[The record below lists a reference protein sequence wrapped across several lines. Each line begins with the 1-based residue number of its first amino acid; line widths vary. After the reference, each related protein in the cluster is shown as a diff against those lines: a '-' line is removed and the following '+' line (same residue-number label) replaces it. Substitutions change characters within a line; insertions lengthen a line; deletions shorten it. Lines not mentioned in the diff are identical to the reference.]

1 MKNSEKNN
9 KSIFEIIL
17 RIDDFGKEFWNSRDL
32 AKAFD
37 YSDYRNFEKV
47 IEKSKEACSLSNQ
60 KIEDHFV
67 DLNEMVTIGS
77 GAKRELRSTKLTKY
91 ACYLIS
97 LNVDRSKASREEAE
111 RFFIDK
117 SFNETI
123 DTPFSLR
130 KLSIN
135 DETTSFL
142 LYTTPNGNVKVE
154 AILSNETI
162 WLTQEHMSLVFDV
175 NRPAI
180 SKHLK
185 NIFDS
190 KELDENSVVSILETT
205 ASDGKIYQVNYY
217 NLDAVIS
224 VGYRVNSTR
233 ATQFRIWATGI
244 LKEYIIK
251 GFAMDDERLKN
262 GRIFGKDYFK
272 ELLERIRSIRASE
285 RRIYQKITDIFA
297 ECSIDYDSKSSIA
310 HEFYAEVQN
319 KFHYAITGK
328 TAPEII
334 YLNAKADKEFM
345 GLKTFKN
352 APDGRVLISDAKIAK
367 NYLT

>member
-1 MKNSEKNN
+1 MKNSANNN
-9 KSIFEIIL
+9 KSIFENIR

-47 IEKSKEACSLSNQ
+47 IKKSKEACSLSNQ

-77 GAKRELRSTKLTKY
+77 GAKRELNSTKLTKY

-97 LNVDRSKASREEAE
+97 LNVDKSKASREEAE
-111 RFFIDK
+111 SFFIGK
-117 SFNETI
+117 SFRKTI

-142 LYTTPNGNVKVE
+142 LYTAPNGDIKVE

-190 KELDENSVVSILETT
+190 NELDENSVVSILETT
-205 ASDGKIYQVNYY
+205 ASDGKIYQVNY
-217 NLDAVIS
+217 
-224 VGYRVNSTR
+224 
-233 ATQFRIWATGI
+233 
-244 LKEYIIK
+244 
-251 GFAMDDERLKN
+251 
-262 GRIFGKDYFK
+262 
-272 ELLERIRSIRASE
+272 
-285 RRIYQKITDIFA
+285 
-297 ECSIDYDSKSSIA
+297 
-310 HEFYAEVQN
+310 
-319 KFHYAITGK
+319 
-328 TAPEII
+328 
-334 YLNAKADKEFM
+334 
-345 GLKTFKN
+345 
-352 APDGRVLISDAKIAK
+352 
-367 NYLT
+367 